1 MATENRRRNSSVAEK
16 LFAEPQGFGFFQAV
30 RLLQLLAARQRQQ
43 PGGQQ
48 AITLSETVR
57 FRTALSLA
65 FPASEIDELSPPE
78 ADKPG
83 DLPEMF
89 VNFMG
94 LTGPSGVLPR
104 YYSEFL
110 LERRS
115 RFRDETAH
123 RFFDLFNHRLLTLF
137 VQAWEKYRFA
147 LGYEQGQPRTL
158 LDYLLALVGM
168 GTPGLQG
175 RLLDQSQGMRDEAL
189 AYYGGLNGQ
198 RPHSATALAAILSD
212 YFRVAVSVESLRGHW
227 LLLDLGQRTRLGKN
241 DGNCLLGESVVL
253 GDRVWDRQSRFRLR
267 LGPLDLT
274 QFNDFLPGGGAY
286 AALTRFVRWFAGPGF
301 QFDLQ
306 LILRREDVPAC
317 QLDATGPKAP
327 RLGWT
332 TWLKTRPFTHA
343 ADNAVVAC
351 REGE

>member
-1 MATENRRRNSSVAEK
+1 MATENRRGNFSVAEK
-16 LFAEPQGFGFFQAV
+16 LFAEPQGFEFFQAV
-30 RLLQLLAARQRQQ
+30 RLLQLLAVRQRRQ
-43 PGGQQ
+43 PGK
-48 AITLSETVR
+48 SEQPLTPSEVVR
-57 FRTALSLA
+57 FRSALSLA
-65 FPASEIDELSPPE
+65 FPASEIDDLTPPE

-83 DLPEMF
+83 DLPEMT

-110 LERRS
+110 LERRT

-158 LDYLLALVGM
+158 FDYLLDLVGM
-168 GTPGLQG
+168 GTRGLQG
-175 RLLDQSQGMRDEAL
+175 RLLDQSQGMQDEAL
-189 AYYGGLNGQ
+189 VYYGGLNGQ

-212 YFRVAVSVESLRGHW
+212 YFGVAVTVESLRGHW
-227 LLLDLGQRTRLGKN
+227 LLLEVGQRTRLGKGGGN
-241 DGNCLLGESVVL
+241 DVLGESVIL

-274 QFNDFLPGGGAY
+274 QFNDFLPGGTAY
-286 AALTRFVRWFAGPGF
+286 VALTRFVRWFASPGY

-306 LILRREDVPAC
+306 LVLQREDVPAC
-317 QLDATGPKAP
+317 QLGATGPRAP

-343 ADNAVVAC
+343 ADDTAVAC
-351 REGE
+351 